1 MQGADNPRLRAL
13 LNAPIGPLISRMAAP
28 NIVVMT
34 IQTLVTI
41 ADAWFVG
48 QLGITALASLA
59 IVFPVQT
66 LMSMMSAGAMGG
78 GISSAMTRTSP
89 ASAPATAPAPM
100 PLSCTPS
107 SSLS

>member
-78 GISSAMTRTSP
+78 GISSA
-89 ASAPATAPAPM
+89 
-100 PLSCTPS
+100 
-107 SSLS
+107 